1 MDEMVKIWVQN
12 LYNEEIDNATQ
23 AISNERLWLKGSTTV
38 TQQNA
43 HMENIKRHE
52 EYVETLEGL
61 KESFILKNGG

>member
-23 AISNERLWLKGSTTV
+23 AISNERLWLKGSSTTME
-38 TQQNA
+38 QNA
-43 HMENIKRHE
+43 HMENIKRYE
-52 EYVETLEGL
+52 EYIETLEGL

>member
-23 AISNERLWLKGSTTV
+23 AISNERFWLKGSTTAKE
-38 TQQNA
+38 QNS
-43 HMENIKRHE
+43 HMENIRRYE
-52 EYVETLEGL
+52 EYIETLEGL